1 MDGQSFTFHFCT
13 FSSLNA
19 FKKVKKY
26 LENVT
31 KKRQFDIFLAKID
44 EIKKNI
50 ITFAKFK
57 LTDSE

>member
-1 MDGQSFTFHFCT
+1 MDGQSSTFHFCT
-13 FSSLNA
+13 FSPLNA

-26 LENVT
+26 PENVT

-50 ITFAKFK
+50 IPFAKFK